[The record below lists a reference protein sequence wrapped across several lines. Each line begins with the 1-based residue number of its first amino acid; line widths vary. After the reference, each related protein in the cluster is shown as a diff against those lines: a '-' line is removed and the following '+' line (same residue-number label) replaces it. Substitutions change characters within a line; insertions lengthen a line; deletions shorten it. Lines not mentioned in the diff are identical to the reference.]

1 MIQKISGWIR
11 LTWRLP
17 VFLIGTTIAVMFFPV
32 LWILLP
38 KKSWK
43 KAWRYQF
50 QRSWAKIT
58 AKILGVRLKV
68 KGKAPKAPYFLVSN
82 HIGYLDI
89 MVLWAV
95 TQGVFIAKKEVRSW
109 PLIGI
114 GAKMLGTLFIDRRMF
129 RETTRINALIEEG
142 LANGEG
148 IIVFPEGTSSAGTT
162 TLEFKSPLLKVLA
175 EKEYP
180 VHALAFQY
188 KSAKGYPAAQDSLAY
203 WGEMTFVSH
212 LLNVMKMPYFEVAMK
227 FSDQPIIHHERKQL
241 TKDLWQN
248 VETMRDS
255 LEKDFVA

>member
-1 MIQKISGWIR
+1 ME
-11 LTWRLP
+11 
-17 VFLIGTTIAVMFFPV
+17 
-32 LWILLP
+32 
-38 KKSWK
+38 KSL
-43 KAWRYQF
+43 ALYQF
-50 QRSWAKIT
+50 QRSWAKVT
-58 AKILGVRLKV
+58 AKIIGVRLKV
-68 KGKAPKAPYFLVSN
+68 YGKAPIAPYFLVSN

-129 RETTRINALIEEG
+129 RETTRINSLIEEG
-142 LANGEG
+142 LDAGEG

-175 EKEYP
+175 EKNYP

-188 KSAKGYPAAQDSLAY
+188 KAAKGYPIAKDSLAY
-203 WGEMTFVSH
+203 WGEMTFVTH

-227 FSDQPIIHHERKQL
+227 FSDNPITHHDRKEL
-241 TKDLWQN
+241 TLDLWQE
-248 VETMRDS
+248 VESMRQS
-255 LEKDFVA
+255 LENSFVS